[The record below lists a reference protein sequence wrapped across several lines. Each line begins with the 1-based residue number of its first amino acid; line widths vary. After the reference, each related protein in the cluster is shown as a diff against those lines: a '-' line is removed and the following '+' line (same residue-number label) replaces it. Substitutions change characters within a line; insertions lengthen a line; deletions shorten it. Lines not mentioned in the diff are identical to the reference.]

1 MKRFFKAALRRDK
14 DAAQMRAAWEKTNPP
29 RALVEYIAV
38 GDLAKVDALLTA
50 GVDPNVEVMIDIT
63 VDTVMETPLCAAAL
77 AGHVDIA
84 RRLVAAGALVDK
96 PAEDGFTPMLNA
108 ATSGWPLMVQ
118 YLHAAGANLN
128 AREDLFN
135 HTPLH
140 KAARLGRADTVA
152 ALLALG
158 ADQTLRD
165 NGGKTAEETICDQC
179 GKAPAEKA
187 DIKAMIQQVFAADR
201 AQRAATEKAERDAAA
216 AYARALEEAG
226 ELQRDLPLARPAQ
239 VRPRRRKP

>member
-14 DAAQMRAAWEKTNPP
+14 DAAKMRAAWEKTNPP

-50 GVDPNVEVMIDIT
+50 GVDPNAEVMIDIT
-63 VDTVMETPLCAAAL
+63 VDTVMETPLCAAGL

-96 PAEDGFTPMLNA
+96 PADDGFTPMLNA
-108 ATSGWPLMVQ
+108 ATSGWPRMVQ

-128 AREDLFN
+128 AREDIFN

-140 KAARLGRADTVA
+140 KAARLGRTDAVA

-165 NGGKTAEETICDQC
+165 SSGKPAEETICDQC

-187 DIKAMIQQVFAADR
+187 DIKATIQQVFAADR
-201 AQRAATEKAERDAAA
+201 AQRAAAEKAGRDAAA
-216 AYARALEEAG
+216 AYARALAEAG

-239 VRPRRRKP
+239 VRPRGRKT